1 MSAARQRPVPLTK
14 EDQYIFGHVWAKF
27 DGDGLECVI
36 HSLSSELDRRDADL
50 MLQLT
55 HHDHWER
62 DYTEDRVRRSATAQ
76 RLVRHQL

>member
-1 MSAARQRPVPLTK
+1 MSVTRKRPAPLTK
-14 EDQYIFGHVWAKF
+14 ENQYIFGHVWAHF

-36 HSLSSELDRRDADL
+36 HALSHEMDRRDADI

-76 RLVRHQL
+76 RFKL